1 MKTTKSILLVA
12 LFLTYM
18 STSLAQINVME
29 DYNGDFE
36 AGTFDYWRF
45 VEVADSAA
53 GSYAE
58 IVDESYTGS
67 HAAQLTWKS
76 GASGIIDLVLD
87 NWLTGPEVVAGH
99 SYTLN
104 AAIMAVEGTG
114 LLHVSLGFFNS
125 SGGVISESSKNW
137 VLGDHY
143 EVKEHVGTAPAGAIN
158 CWIAFRL
165 FAENGSRWPEAKAI
179 TLIDDVQLWESP
191 PDVTSIN
198 DVLPEDGLN
207 LYPNPVANQ
216 LHVESKTEIRTISV
230 YNMQGQLEKEIFKD
244 FNDINMKDLSAGIYI
259 IKVIS
264 DEETFFK
271 TVVKE

>member
-1 MKTTKSILLVA
+1 MRIKKSIILLSV
-12 LFLTYM
+12 LLT
-18 STSLAQINVME
+18 SASISVAQINVME

-58 IVDESYTGS
+58 IVDESYTGG

-76 GASGIIDLVLD
+76 GASGIIDLVFD

-99 SYTLN
+99 RYTLN

-137 VLGDHY
+137 ILDDHY
-143 EVKEHVGTAPAGAIN
+143 EVKEHMGTAPAGAMN

-165 FAENGSRWPEAKAI
+165 FAENGSRWPEENAI
-179 TLIDDVQLWESP
+179 TLVDDVQLWESP

-207 LYPNPVANQ
+207 LYPNPVDRQ
-216 LHVESKTEIRTISV
+216 LHVVSKTEIRTISV

-244 FNDINMKDLSAGIYI
+244 FTNINMKDLSPGIYI

-264 DEETFFK
+264 KEGTFFK